1 MNTQNRRFIFIDF
14 ENLRKVKFKKLEKV
28 ATKIFIFINADVDN
42 IPAFLVYQVQKL
54 GKDVKW
60 ITVENPN
67 NNRMNYHMA
76 FLMGK
81 LHQKLHSDVEFAVLS
96 NDKDFD
102 PLVGFINS
110 QNRSCIR
117 VKRKKT
123 EEERKPR
130 RSNAPVYTERKPE
143 GINIREDV
151 PITNGLRNSLTT
163 NGNYET
169 AVAVEKV
176 TIPSAI
182 EQEYDRMVVE
192 KTAQETMER
201 LIRSGN
207 RPAEVDTLKHYILL
221 NNQELSIHGN
231 IDQVIEQM
239 ELTNNIEVGEDGDVV
254 YHF

>member
-1 MNTQNRRFIFIDF
+1 MP
-14 ENLRKVKFKKLEKV
+14 
-28 ATKIFIFINADVDN
+28 TKIFIFINADVDN
-42 IPAFLVYQVQKL
+42 IPAFLVYQIQKL

-110 QNRSCIR
+110 QNRNCIR

-123 EEERKPR
+123 PEERSRK
-130 RSNAPVYTERKPE
+130 STSKPVYTEPKPE
-143 GINIREDV
+143 GISIREDS
-151 PITNGLRNSLTT
+151 PISNGITS
-163 NGNYET
+163 NGNYEL
-169 AVAVEKV
+169 AVSGAGASITEKV
-176 TIPSAI
+176 TAPSAI
-182 EQEYDRMVVE
+182 EIEYDRMVIE
-192 KTAQETMER
+192 KTAQETIDR
-201 LIRSGN
+201 LVRSGN

-231 IDQVIEQM
+231 IDQVIDQLVM
-239 ELTNNIEVGEDGDVV
+239 MDHIEIEEDGTVV
-254 YHF
+254 YDI